1 MAENDELLKRRM
13 MDLAQ
18 QADQQH
24 IYTMTRFLSP
34 LEQSLFL
41 SVKNELPVQSR
52 LYGGIDSAIRK
63 IAVFGSEKD
72 LGYPFED
79 PIRILHIRPKAE
91 KFAEELSHRDY
102 LGSLMALGI
111 ERELTGDIV
120 VRGKEA
126 WVFCLDSIVE
136 FLCEQLTQVRH
147 TNVVCKKTD
156 GEVPELAPRFQSM
169 QLNIASERM
178 DLVVAATS
186 GTSREAAKKLLN
198 DEKVFVNGRV
208 VTSAG
213 HKINEGDELVIRGFG
228 KFLYDGVSS
237 TSRKGRCN
245 VSLRKYL

>member
-1 MAENDELLKRRM
+1 MTGNDELLKRRIA
-13 MDLAQ
+13 DLAQ
-18 QADQQH
+18 QADMQH
-24 IYTMTRFLSP
+24 IYTNTRFLSP
-34 LEQSLFL
+34 LEQSVFL
-41 SVKNELPVQSR
+41 SIKNDLPIRSQ

-63 IAVFGSEKD
+63 IAIFGSVEE
-72 LGYPFED
+72 LGYDFED
-79 PIRILHIRPKAE
+79 PIQILHIRPKAE

-126 WVFCLDSIVE
+126 WVFCLESIAD
-136 FLCEQLTQVRH
+136 FLCEQLIQVRH
-147 TNVVCKKTD
+147 TNVICERTH
-156 GEVPELAPRFQSM
+156 GEVPELAPKFESM

-178 DLVVAATS
+178 DLVVAGAS
-186 GTSREAAKKLLN
+186 GTSRDVAKKLLS

-208 VTSAG
+208 VSSAG

-228 KFLYDGVSS
+228 KFIYDGVSS

-245 VSLRKYL
+245 IALRKYI

>member
-1 MAENDELLKRRM
+1 MTGNDELLKRRIA
-13 MDLAQ
+13 DLAQ
-18 QADQQH
+18 QADMQH
-24 IYTMTRFLSP
+24 IYTNTRFLSP
-34 LEQSLFL
+34 LEQSVFL
-41 SVKNELPVQSR
+41 SIKNELPVRSR

-63 IAVFGSEKD
+63 IAIFGSMED

-79 PIRILHIRPKAE
+79 PIQILHIRPKAE

-126 WVFCLDSIVE
+126 WVFCLESIAD
-136 FLCEQLTQVRH
+136 FLCEQLVQVRH
-147 TNVVCKKTD
+147 TNVICERTSGD
-156 GEVPELAPRFQSM
+156 VPELAPKFEPM

-178 DLVVAATS
+178 DLVVAGAS
-186 GTSREAAKKLLN
+186 GTSRDAAKKLLN

-228 KFLYDGVSS
+228 KFIYDGVSS

-245 VSLRKYL
+245 IALRKYI

>member
-1 MAENDELLKRRM
+1 MTGNDELLKRRIA
-13 MDLAQ
+13 DLAQ
-18 QADQQH
+18 QADTQH
-24 IYTMTRFLSP
+24 IYTNTRFLSP
-34 LEQSLFL
+34 LEQSVFL
-41 SVKNELPVQSR
+41 SVKNELPVRSR

-63 IAVFGSEKD
+63 IAIFGSMED

-79 PIRILHIRPKAE
+79 PIQILHIRPKAE

-126 WVFCLDSIVE
+126 WVFCLESIAD
-136 FLCEQLTQVRH
+136 FLCEQLVQVRH
-147 TNVVCKKTD
+147 TNVICERTSGD
-156 GEVPELAPRFQSM
+156 VPELAPKFEPM

-178 DLVVAATS
+178 DLVVAGAS
-186 GTSREAAKKLLN
+186 GTSRDAAKKLLN

-228 KFLYDGVSS
+228 KYIYDGVSS

-245 VSLRKYL
+245 IALRKYI